1 MILGCYK
8 TKLFNVQL
16 RKDYLAPRPLLEN
29 DLKPEN
35 HPNNKHKS
43 RTYYDRVV
51 SGLSFIRISCSQIEQ
66 FAELILYIN
75 HINNF
80 SVSCPVNVKW

>member
-16 RKDYLAPRPLLEN
+16 RKDYLAPRSLLEN

-51 SGLSFIRISCSQIEQ
+51 SGCISIFDNLLNNVIQLSNLLLSME
-66 FAELILYIN
+66 ILGY
-75 HINNF
+75 
-80 SVSCPVNVKW
+80 